1 MIYFKFNNT
10 AKGLSRSNHRR
21 ISWQFM
27 HRFFEWILPK
37 ANPDF
42 DGLFDKV
49 KTWYIEYDE
58 ITQFA
63 IREVGVDDDNNVIVK
78 APWKNNLGFWLDE
91 SLKYEDYILFNITQ
105 VTSVEFESLWKEEL
119 I

>member
-21 ISWQFM
+21 ILWQFM

-49 KTWYIEYDE
+49 KLGILNMMKLLNLQY
-58 ITQFA
+58 
-63 IREVGVDDDNNVIVK
+63 VK
-78 APWKNNLGFWLDE
+78 LGLMM
-91 SLKYEDYILFNITQ
+91 IIM
-105 VTSVEFESLWKEEL
+105 
-119 I
+119 